1 MTPPCPAVGP
11 SDMSDALD
19 TVLRLVAEGRLT
31 ADEAAPLLDALD
43 ATGDG
48 GTAPAV
54 AGSSFTTD
62 EADLDDQRAGSAAS
76 DEKPPTRLRI
86 EIRENGQQTV
96 NLRLPLALGRFAVD
110 RVPGLTGVHAERIR
124 EALRHGMRG
133 PIIEVNDGH
142 GDDTVR
148 IVLE

>member
-1 MTPPCPAVGP
+1 
-11 SDMSDALD
+11 MSDAFD

-31 ADEAAPLLDALD
+31 AEEAAPLLDALD

-54 AGSSFTTD
+54 AGSSPSREDTT
-62 EADLDDQRAGSAAS
+62 ADDDRASSSAAG
-76 DEKPPTRLRI
+76 DDKPPTRLRI
-86 EIRENGQQTV
+86 EIREHGRQTV

-124 EALRHGMRG
+124 EALSHGMRG
-133 PIIEVNDGH
+133 PIVEVDDH
-142 GDDTVR
+142 DGDDTVR

>member
-1 MTPPCPAVGP
+1 
-11 SDMSDALD
+11 MSDALD

-31 ADEAAPLLDALD
+31 AEEAAPLLDALD

-54 AGSSFTTD
+54 AGSSPSSSSFEGTTTG
-62 EADLDDQRAGSAAS
+62 DDRRTS
-76 DEKPPTRLRI
+76 DPSDDKPPTRLRI
-86 EIRENGQQTV
+86 EIRENGRQTV
-96 NLRLPLALGRFAVD
+96 NLRFPLALGRFAVD
-110 RVPGLTGVHAERIR
+110 RVPGLTGAHAERIR
-124 EALRHGMRG
+124 EALSHGMRG
-133 PIIEVNDGH
+133 PIVEVNDD

>member
-1 MTPPCPAVGP
+1 
-11 SDMSDALD
+11 MSDALD

-31 ADEAAPLLDALD
+31 AEEAGPLLDALD

-54 AGSSFTTD
+54 AGSPLATPPVDD
-62 EADLDDQRAGSAAS
+62 ERPPAGQADD
-76 DEKPPTRLRI
+76 KPPTRLRI
-86 EIRENGQQTV
+86 EIRENGRQTV
-96 NLRLPLALGRFAVD
+96 NLRFPLALGRFAVD
-110 RVPGLTGVHAERIR
+110 RVPGLTGAHADRIR
-124 EALRHGMRG
+124 EALSHGMRG
-133 PIIEVNDGH
+133 PIVEVNDEN